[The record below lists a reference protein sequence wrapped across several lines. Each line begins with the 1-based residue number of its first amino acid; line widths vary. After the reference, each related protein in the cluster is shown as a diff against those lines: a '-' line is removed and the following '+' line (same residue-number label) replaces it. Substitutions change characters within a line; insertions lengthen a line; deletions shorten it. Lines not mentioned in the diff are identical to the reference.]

1 MTTQLQKA
9 KNDLIKMFV
18 AEIKEVMATKEKVNC
33 HYKIGW
39 VDWVSDDLQQH
50 EFVGIYI
57 ANGGELMLVEADG
70 SQANKNLKVSDVTD
84 ILRLEWILKGLHENN
99 KNIADA

>member
-9 KNDLIKMFV
+9 KNDLIQMFV
-18 AEIKEVMATKEKVNC
+18 AEIKEVMATKVKVNA

-50 EFVGIYI
+50 EFVGIYT
-57 ANGGELMLVEADG
+57 AMNGSLMLVEASE
-70 SQANKNLKVSDVTD
+70 SQANKNLKIEDVTD